1 MEHSEHFVWQPPA
14 GSKNSNTRTRRM
26 SLAMRGRHRMAEV
39 FPLLSQK
46 GQGIAEEDAELHGLS
61 R

>member
-1 MEHSEHFVWQPPA
+1 MTTAGRVEKLEHQDEEDEPGDA
-14 GSKNSNTRTRRM
+14 GQ
-26 SLAMRGRHRMAEV
+26 AQDGRV

>member
-1 MEHSEHFVWQPPA
+1 MAPPA
-14 GSKNSNTRTRRM
+14 GSKNSNARTRRM

>member
-1 MEHSEHFVWQPPA
+1 
-14 GSKNSNTRTRRM
+14 M
-26 SLAMRGRHRMAEV
+26 SLAMRDRHRMAEV

-46 GQGIAEEDAELHGLS
+46 GQGIAEEDAELQGFS